1 MTNVAGGTQAQA
13 KKIDPIRKSSDVEAL
28 REGISDLGDSV
39 SDMASR
45 HYRNARDTATDALDE
60 ATLAIIKKPLRC
72 HGHRTGRWF
81 PIERD
86 PDRRKTPVTNSW
98 KTATIRNSRG
108 LSRRASLAP
117 VSRP

>member
-39 SDMASR
+39 SMASR

-60 ATLAIIKKPLRC
+60 ATLAIKRNPYAAMGIGL
-72 HGHRTGRWF
+72 GVGFLLSVILTGG
-81 PIERD
+81 
-86 PDRRKTPVTNSW
+86 RRP
-98 KTATIRNSRG
+98 
-108 LSRRASLAP
+108 
-117 VSRP
+117 

>member
-1 MTNVAGGTQAQA
+1 MTNVAAGTQAQA
-13 KKIDPIRKSSDVEAL
+13 KKVDPNRKSSDVEAL
-28 REGISDLGDSV
+28 GEGISDLGDSV

-60 ATLAIIKKPLRC
+60 ATLAIKRNPYAAM
-72 HGHRTGRWF
+72 HRTGRWF

-86 PDRRKTPVTNSW
+86 SNRRKTPVTNSW
-98 KTATIRNSRG
+98 KTATIRNSRV
-108 LSRRASLAP
+108 LSRAANLAP